1 MNCFS
6 QQIIF
11 FYSTV
16 FFFSYFLLF
25 TINFFYPSLR
35 YFFYM
40 CMYIFVY
47 IHIHSFMY
55 MCMLSQASPVARLVK
70 NLLQCR
76 RSQGLRKF
84 PWRRDRLPTPVFLG
98 FSDGSW
104 VSWIGRRILYH
115 LCQLGSTTFTS
126 RTHDKRGNRF
136 YYKDNMYHKREKA
149 KRTLKLRGKKKKKK
163 KGEEA

>member
-11 FYSTV
+11 YLTV
-16 FFFSYFLLF
+16 FFFFPISLLF
-25 TINFFYPSLR
+25 PINFFYPSLR
-35 YFFYM
+35 YFFYI
-40 CMYIFVY
+40 CMHIFTY
-47 IHIHSFMY
+47 SSMY
-55 MCMLSQASPVARLVK
+55 VCMLSQASLIAHLVK

-76 RSQGLRKF
+76 RPQGLRRF

-104 VSWIGRRILYH
+104 VSCIARRVLYH

-126 RTHDKRGNRF
+126 GTHDKRGNRF
-136 YYKDNMYHKREKA
+136 YVKDNIYHKREKE

-163 KGEEA
+163 KPKGI